1 MQLADT
7 LLALFVLCAAL
18 AGAASL
24 QESSRALDEAAA
36 AAWQM
41 ETISRAARA
50 LPDVPD
56 GALSVPG
63 DLPSL
68 PPGFSDKTS
77 DGRPL
82 AVYVRKTDG
91 GRDVLVLA
99 QGGNAALSRAA
110 ALHLKGGFYRPSD
123 RRAQALGLASSDV
136 WQPARNRKLSL
147 ASFGIASVPA
157 GSYGALDGA
166 AAAFDTLRE
175 ELLRRTP
182 LDGHSELSVMETDLH
197 LNGHALENASALSFL
212 NTYSGP
218 ACAIK
223 GFNLPPETEA
233 YDGPAATPAA
243 LCADKANDGRL
254 VLDARFG
261 FGLCRNGRFAL
272 VHDSRNS
279 LDVRGMGVTEA
290 VSVTNNG
297 GATASAGTIPVPDCG
312 EGASPAVFFS
322 PMRTGQAVP
331 WIPKACL
338 ADLASSDSQREALAR
353 LPAQYF
359 RTAGVSLMRS
369 AVSRQG
375 SVWKLVV
382 NVIPDT
388 LAMRQSG
395 ATLRKNSPDLAAAQ
409 DLIAA
414 WYQASGQVS
423 RPSGSTAP
431 LSLPASCPFPG
442 LDRPVPF
449 AWFTACITEAAP

>member
-24 QESSRALDEAAA
+24 QENSRTVDEAGA
-36 AAWQM
+36 AAWQI
-41 ETISRAARA
+41 ETLSRAARA
-50 LPDVPD
+50 LPASSE
-56 GALSVPG
+56 GAVAVPG

-68 PPGFSDKTS
+68 PPGFSGRTS

-82 AVYVRKTDG
+82 AVYVRKTDSG
-91 GRDVLVLA
+91 KDVLAFA
-99 QGGNAALSRAA
+99 QGGDGSLSRAA
-110 ALHLKGGFYRPSD
+110 ALRLRGGFYRPSG
-123 RRAQALGLASSDV
+123 RRARALGLAASDV

-157 GSYGALDGA
+157 GSYGALGGA
-166 AAAFDTLRE
+166 AASFDTLRE

-182 LDGHSELSVMETDLH
+182 ADSRSDLSVMETDLY
-197 LNGHALENASALSFL
+197 LDGHALENASALRFL
-212 NTYSGP
+212 DTYSGP

-223 GFNLPPETEA
+223 GFRMAPETEA

-243 LCADKANDGRL
+243 LCAKEGNDGRL
-254 VLDARFG
+254 VLDNRFG

-272 VHDSRNS
+272 LHDSRNS

-297 GATASAGTIPVPDCG
+297 GAAVKAGTIPVPDCG
-312 EGASPAVFFS
+312 EGTSPAVFFS
-322 PMRTGQAVP
+322 PMRTGPAVP
-331 WIPKACL
+331 WIAKACL
-338 ADLASSDSQREALAR
+338 ADLASSDSQKEALAR
-353 LPAQYF
+353 LPALYF

-375 SVWKLVV
+375 GVWKLVCSV
-382 NVIPDT
+382 VPDT

-431 LSLPASCPFPG
+431 LSLPASCPSPG